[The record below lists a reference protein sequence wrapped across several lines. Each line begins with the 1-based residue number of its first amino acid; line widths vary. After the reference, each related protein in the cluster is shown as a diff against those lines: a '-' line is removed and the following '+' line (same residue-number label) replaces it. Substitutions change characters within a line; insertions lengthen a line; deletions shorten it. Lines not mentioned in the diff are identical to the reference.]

1 MRLDAYLVETG
12 HFKSRARAKT
22 AILEGNVSVGGI
34 IVRKPS
40 KDIISG
46 EDVRVE
52 EGLDMPKGYF
62 KLKKIQ
68 EATGII
74 TENDSVLDLGSSAGG
89 FVLYAS
95 EIAAKVRGVEFSR
108 DFRTELKKIEHEK
121 DNVSI
126 VFADVFQ
133 APLKELS
140 PESVDV
146 LLIDMTLEPL
156 DSIQALERVS
166 PLLKTGGKLLL
177 VIKIANIEDSHSF
190 IEMVEDGGF
199 RILNVIDP
207 EQMEIYV
214 IGEKTDI

>member
-12 HFKSRARAKT
+12 HFKSRGRAKT

-34 IVRKPS
+34 IVKKPS
-40 KDIISG
+40 KDISAG
-46 EDVRVE
+46 EEVLVK

-62 KLKKIQ
+62 KLKRIQ
-68 EATGII
+68 EATGMIKDK
-74 TENDSVLDLGSSAGG
+74 DSVLDLGSSAGG

-108 DFRTELKKIEHEK
+108 DFRTELQKIEHER
-121 DNVSI
+121 DNVTI
-126 VFADVFQ
+126 VFADVFR

-140 PESVDV
+140 PEQVDV

-166 PLLKTGGKLLL
+166 PLLKNGGKLLL
-177 VIKIANIEDSHSF
+177 VIKISNIEDSHPL
-190 IEMVEDGGF
+190 IERVEDGGF

-207 EQMEIYV
+207 QQMEIYV
-214 IGEKTDI
+214 IGEKEIT

>member
-1 MRLDAYLVETG
+1 MRLDAYLAETG

-22 AILEGNVSVGGI
+22 AILEGKVTVGGMI
-34 IVRKPS
+34 AKKPS
-40 KDIISG
+40 KDIIAG
-46 EDVRVE
+46 EEVLVE
-52 EGLDMPKGYF
+52 EGQDMPKGYF
-62 KLKKIQ
+62 KLKRIQ
-68 EATGII
+68 EATGMISS
-74 TENDSVLDLGSSAGG
+74 EDSVLDLGSSAGG
-89 FVLYAS
+89 FVSFAS
-95 EIAAKVRGVEFSR
+95 EIAAKVRGIEFSR
-108 DFRTELKKIEHEK
+108 DFRTELRKIEHEK

-126 VFADVFQ
+126 VFADVFH
-133 APLKELS
+133 APLEELS
-140 PESVDV
+140 PEQVDV

-177 VIKIANIEDSHSF
+177 VIKISNIEDSHPF

-214 IGEKTDI
+214 IGEKESS

>member
-22 AILEGNVSVGGI
+22 AILGGNVRVGGT
-34 IVRKPS
+34 VVKKPS
-40 KDIISG
+40 KDISAG
-46 EDVRVE
+46 ELVLVE

-62 KLKKIQ
+62 KLKMIQ

-74 TENDSVLDLGSSAGG
+74 TEEDSVLDLGSSAGG

-95 EIAAKVRGVEFSR
+95 EIAAKVRGIEFSR
-108 DFRTELKKIEHEK
+108 DFRTELKKIEHERE
-121 DNVSI
+121 NVSI
-126 VFADVFQ
+126 VFADVFRT
-133 APLKELS
+133 PLRELS
-140 PESVDV
+140 PEQVDV

-177 VIKIANIEDSHSF
+177 VIKISDREDSGPF
-190 IEMVEDGGF
+190 IEMVEADGF
-199 RILNVIDP
+199 RILEIIDP
-207 EQMEIYV
+207 KQMEIYI
-214 IGEKTDI
+214 IGEKADT

>member
-12 HFKSRARAKT
+12 HFKSRGRAKT

-34 IVRKPS
+34 IVKKPS
-40 KDIISG
+40 KDISAG
-46 EDVRVE
+46 DEVRVE

-62 KLKKIQ
+62 KLKRIQ

-74 TENDSVLDLGSSAGG
+74 KHKDSVLDLGSSAGG

-108 DFRTELKKIEHEK
+108 DFMTELQRIEHER
-121 DNVSI
+121 DNVTI
-126 VFADVFQ
+126 VFADVFR
-133 APLKELS
+133 APLEELS
-140 PESVDV
+140 PEPVDV

-156 DSIQALERVS
+156 DSIQALEKVS

-177 VIKIANIEDSHSF
+177 VIKISNIEDSHPL
-190 IEMVEDGGF
+190 IERVEDDGF

-207 EQMEIYV
+207 QQMEIYV
-214 IGEKTDI
+214 IGEKEII

>member
-1 MRLDAYLVETG
+1 MRLDAYLVEIG

-34 IVRKPS
+34 IARKPS
-40 KDIISG
+40 KDIIAG
-46 EDVRVE
+46 EEIRVE

-121 DNVSI
+121 GNVSI
-126 VFADVFQ
+126 VFADVFH
-133 APLKELS
+133 APLRELS
-140 PESVDV
+140 PEQVDV

-177 VIKIANIEDSHSF
+177 VIKISNIEDSHPF

-214 IGEKTDI
+214 IAEKESS

>member
-34 IVRKPS
+34 IARKPS
-40 KDIISG
+40 KDIIAG
-46 EDVRVE
+46 EEIRVE

-89 FVLYAS
+89 FVAFAS

-108 DFRTELKKIEHEK
+108 DFRTELGKIEHDR

-126 VFADVFQ
+126 VFADVFR
-133 APLKELS
+133 APLDELS
-140 PESVDV
+140 PEQVDV

-156 DSIQALERVS
+156 DSIQALERIS
-166 PLLKTGGKLLL
+166 PLLRIGGKLLL
-177 VIKIANIEDSHSF
+177 VIKISDKEDTEPLLERIEAN
-190 IEMVEDGGF
+190 GF
-199 RILNVIDP
+199 RILDVIDP

-214 IGEKTDI
+214 IGEKRE

>member
-1 MRLDAYLVETG
+1 MRLDAYLVDTG

-40 KDIISG
+40 KDIIAG
-46 EDVRVE
+46 EEVRVE

-68 EATGII
+68 EATGMI

-133 APLKELS
+133 APLEELS
-140 PESVDV
+140 PEQVDV
-146 LLIDMTLEPL
+146 LFIDMTLEPL
-156 DSIQALERVS
+156 DSVQALERVS

-177 VIKIANIEDSHSF
+177 VIKIPNIEDSHPF

-214 IGEKTDI
+214 IGEKESS

>member
-40 KDIISG
+40 KDIIAG
-46 EDVRVE
+46 EEVRVE

-68 EATGII
+68 EATGMI

-108 DFRTELKKIEHEK
+108 DFRTELKKIEYEK

-140 PESVDV
+140 PEPVDV

-166 PLLKTGGKLLL
+166 PLLKTGGNLLL

-214 IGEKTDI
+214 IGEKESS